1 MDLQRW
7 SDRVHQSMHQN
18 HPVFTRMVGGGL
30 RWFFGLS
37 THPAFAVVLALLLVG
52 FVISGV
58 VTVIVSLSVFF
69 AWLVTILWIAH
80 SEPIKKLNILPRVTL
95 MLLVGIAAGIIA
107 NLYVKWC
114 LKNFAIHQPVPSAT
128 VAPTS
133 DQALYQRLSDLL
145 HQEIYRV
152 ESERRNETNA
162 VSARAGKTIPP
173 ESPDIRLKIV
183 GTKRFDIVIE
193 NASNTLLREPKY
205 WVAMFNLTKSKPN
218 QIVTVPITTF
228 LGD

>member
-1 MDLQRW
+1 
-7 SDRVHQSMHQN
+7 
-18 HPVFTRMVGGGL
+18 
-30 RWFFGLS
+30 
-37 THPAFAVVLALLLVG
+37 
-52 FVISGV
+52 
-58 VTVIVSLSVFF
+58 
-69 AWLVTILWIAH
+69 
-80 SEPIKKLNILPRVTL
+80 

-114 LKNFAIHQPVPSAT
+114 LKNFAILDQPVPSAT

-193 NASNTLLREPKY
+193 NASNTLRLREPKY
-205 WVAMFNLTKSKPN
+205 WVAILTLQNRNPTRS
-218 QIVTVPITTF
+218 
-228 LGD
+228 